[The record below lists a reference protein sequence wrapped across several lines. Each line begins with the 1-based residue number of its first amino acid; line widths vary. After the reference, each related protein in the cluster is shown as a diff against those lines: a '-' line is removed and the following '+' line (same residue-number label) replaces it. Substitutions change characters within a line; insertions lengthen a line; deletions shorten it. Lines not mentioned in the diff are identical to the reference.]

1 MSSPGLGRGTFE
13 QEVLGPGCPLAAA
26 PAESLNQVVPGS
38 HLKCGLVGLYQ
49 VTSEDVVAHQRGRAG
64 MGQPVLG
71 ARDGGKGE
79 RGARSLASAF
89 GQNFHCGPLVPG
101 GREWGRGGG
110 SRTGKD
116 PHSGA
121 SATKPH
127 QSGGLAS
134 AWQGGRP
141 SAVIKGQRGSLPQM
155 MAGRGKGISLG
166 LPLPLTS
173 WAIRQP

>member
-101 GREWGRGGG
+101 GREWGRGGAAEPVKTRILG
-110 SRTGKD
+110 PQPPNPTKVAAWR
-116 PHSGA
+116 PHGREGGPQRLSKASGEA
-121 SATKPH
+121 S
-127 QSGGLAS
+127 L
-134 AWQGGRP
+134 R
-141 SAVIKGQRGSLPQM
+141 
-155 MAGRGKGISLG
+155 
-166 LPLPLTS
+166 
-173 WAIRQP
+173 